1 MTQLSDVEQAER
13 LGRRR
18 ARVLPVMGIFF
29 LTQQAAFFANPPG
42 ERGVDHVRIGAWVL
56 MTAVLLYAL
65 CTGGAWFQSRE
76 VRAMLNDEPTRA
88 NRALALEWGFIA
100 ALLAAMAVYVFQG
113 VTHFTTR
120 EAIHLIVSAGMV
132 AALVRFGMLERR
144 AHA

>member
-1 MTQLSDVEQAER
+1 MTQEADVATAER

-18 ARVLPVMGIFF
+18 ARMLPVLGVFF

-42 ERGVDHVRIGAWVL
+42 ERAVDHVRIGAWVV
-56 MTAVLLYAL
+56 MSAVLLFVL
-65 CTGGAWFQSRE
+65 HTGGGLFRSPA

-88 NRALALEWGFIA
+88 NRASAMHWGF
-100 ALLAAMAVYVFQG
+100 LAAMIAGIVLYVAQG
-113 VTHFTTR
+113 VSAFTAR
-120 EAIHLIVSAGMV
+120 EIIHLIVSAGMV